1 MDSANDRDKLP
12 LAFGN
17 TYISGAI
24 ECSRVLSGPVALLLC
39 TPCTFVQWLRMAEFL
54 RRSWK
59 NIPAKDKMFRV
70 DFPESLNLRMC
81 VRIFRLCFVM
91 QC

>member
-39 TPCTFVQWLRMAEFL
+39 TPSLYICTVVT
-54 RRSWK
+54 
-59 NIPAKDKMFRV
+59 NGRV
-70 DFPESLNLRMC
+70 SLQKLEKYSC
-81 VRIFRLCFVM
+81 DG
-91 QC
+91 